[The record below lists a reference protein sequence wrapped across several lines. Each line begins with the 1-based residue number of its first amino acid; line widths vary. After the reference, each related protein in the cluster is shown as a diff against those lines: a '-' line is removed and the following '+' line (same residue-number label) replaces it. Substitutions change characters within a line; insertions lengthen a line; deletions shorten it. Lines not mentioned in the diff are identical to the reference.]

1 MRALVMLPL
10 LILAAC
16 SEGGDGGQSAKAKA
30 EAAKT
35 LKLAAGQWETTA
47 EVIKLTKQ
55 DNGEPAIKTPEGTK
69 TTASHCVAE
78 ADGKK
83 PQPVLLAG
91 EDYDCEYGNFY
102 MSSGTLNAQLNCRRE
117 GLAGEVRMTVDGS
130 YTADTLE
137 ANQSISTFLS
147 GNGDVNIQIKL
158 TGRRTG
164 PTCAPTEGEAKKA

>member
-1 MRALVMLPL
+1 MLPL

-30 EAAKT
+30 EAARN
-35 LKLAAGQWETTA
+35 LKLAAGQWEITA

-55 DNGEPAIKTPEGTK
+55 DNGQPALKTPEGSK

-83 PQPVLLAG
+83 PQPALFAG
-91 EDYDCEYGNFY
+91 RGYSCQYGNFY

-130 YTADTLE
+130 YTADTIE

-147 GNGDVNIQIKL
+147 GNGDVNIQSKL
-158 TGRRTG
+158 TGRRTA
-164 PTCAPTEGEAKKA
+164 PACAPGAADAKAG